1 MPTPFTLLTTIKTTP
16 FPSPSPFLMSFFQM
30 GFPPKK
36 DAIGRKSTSSEITEM
51 STDGG
56 EEEGAADFWP
66 VQRPI
71 APPPGDKPVECPFP
85 NSNEWRFWRSSNR
98 KGAEPMSKR
107 RHSVSHDGDH
117 YKRLLFPHKSHF
129 HKF

>member
-1 MPTPFTLLTTIKTTP
+1 
-16 FPSPSPFLMSFFQM
+16 MSFFQM

-36 DAIGRKSTSSEITEM
+36 DAIGRKSTSSEIAEM
-51 STDGG
+51 NTDGG
-56 EEEGAADFWP
+56 DAVVGDDCAADFWP

-85 NSNEWRFWRSSNR
+85 YSSELRFSRRST
-98 KGAEPMSKR
+98 EPMSKR

-117 YKRLLFPHKSHF
+117 YKRLIFPEKSHF
-129 HKF
+129 FKGNFNTSTSFRFNKF